1 VYDGNW
7 IAHGRDGY
15 GVLTKR
21 DGSVYKGAWEVGKE
35 DEAEERRGKKRDV
48 CGLQLIQSCAM
59 EKTEEGRNEKKK

>member
-1 VYDGNW
+1 M
-7 IAHGRDGY
+7 
-15 GVLTKR
+15 TKW